1 MRVRIQVPT
10 TGGVFGNHGHAA
22 TYVSEGWAQVGV
34 KETYN
39 RSKRDLG
46 GGGRTRNALILRR
59 GLKMTL
65 TLVTVFYEPVRNK
78 VSNPIFF
85 RRCVHLF
92 ILTRL

>member
-1 MRVRIQVPT
+1 VCVCVRVRIQVPT

-22 TYVSEGWAQVGV
+22 TDVSEGWAQAGV
-34 KETYN
+34 KETNN

-65 TLVTVFYEPVRNK
+65 TLVTVF
-78 VSNPIFF
+78 
-85 RRCVHLF
+85 
-92 ILTRL
+92 